1 MKHKTNSYRRGSFGA
16 RFRSQLAAQ
25 TRHEN
30 EIAEPTPRQQQTIDL
45 IQHRV
50 RENQRR
56 GINMRGERAA
66 LAIYTPPCTA
76 LAIYEPPL
84 AFKPVTPSLVDWSQ
98 PTPRSRPHDP
108 TRRET
113 FYPVRCP
120 SCNNVRM
127 LRAFD
132 ARRVEAGTR
141 RVCASCQSRSA
152 GSKGYAAT
160 CATHGKKWAVERLRD
175 YLLDHPRPTMQAI
188 INILDNL
195 GVDYECEYWLETET
209 GNVYLID
216 AVLPGK
222 KAIEADGT
230 YVHSLDKQRAV
241 DERKRAY
248 LRRRG
253 YELLVITDQDVAAGR
268 AEAMIEDYA
277 GVRAGLCEEDAF
289 VSYAQVAIPF

>member
-1 MKHKTNSYRRGSFGA
+1 MGHTTNYYRKGSFGA
-16 RFRSQLAAQ
+16 HFRSQLSAQ
-25 TRHEN
+25 TRHQNAIPET
-30 EIAEPTPRQQQTIDL
+30 TPRQQQVIEK
-45 IQHRV
+45 IRQHGL
-50 RENQRR
+50 NPR
-56 GINMRGERAA
+56 GNSRCTA
-66 LAIYTPPCTA
+66 LVLYQPPCTA

-84 AFKPVTPSLVDWSQ
+84 EFKPVAPPLVDWSR
-98 PTPRSRPHDP
+98 PMSLPRPSNPN
-108 TRRET
+108 RRET
-113 FYPVRCP
+113 FYPVYCP
-120 SCNNVRM
+120 SCNSTRM

-132 ARRVEAGTR
+132 ARRVESGTR
-141 RVCASCQSRSA
+141 RVCARCQSIAA

-160 CATHGKKWAVERLRD
+160 CETHGKKWAVERLRD
-175 YLLDHPRPTMQAI
+175 YLLDHPRPTMQAVI
-188 INILDNL
+188 DILDNL

-268 AEAMIEDYA
+268 AESMIEAYA
-277 GVRAGLCEEDAF
+277 EVRAGLCEDAS
-289 VSYAQVAIPF
+289 VSYVQVAIPF